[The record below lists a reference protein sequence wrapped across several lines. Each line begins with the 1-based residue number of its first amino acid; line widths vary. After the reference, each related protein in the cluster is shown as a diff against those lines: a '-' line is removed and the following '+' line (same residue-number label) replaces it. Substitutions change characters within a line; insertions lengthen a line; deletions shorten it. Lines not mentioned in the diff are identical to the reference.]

1 MKILDQYILKR
12 FLYNFF
18 SSFFILIVIFIFQ
31 GIWLFIDDLAGKG
44 LGIVIIA
51 KFIFYFIPTLIDKVL
66 PLTVLLSSILTFG
79 TFAENYEFA
88 AMKAS
93 GISLQRGMR
102 SLIVFVLFLGV
113 VTFFFANNVIPKSEQ
128 KMFNLRRNIAKV
140 KPAAAITEGVF
151 SDFEGTGDGM
161 NIKVDKKY
169 GEQDRFLDNVIIHR
183 KTKQNVNNTV
193 IKATSGEL
201 ISSEES
207 DIIQL
212 VLKDGNYYEDLV
224 SKDPKEQ
231 RKHPFAKAD
240 FETYAINIDIS
251 ELNEQDLE
259 EDQNI
264 TTNKMKNV
272 SRLIKDID
280 SLRENNL
287 EKVEAF
293 SKNIVNRMGAFPIQ
307 PKKKKPQQVEKTGL
321 ELIQTEKNQKDR
333 MKKDSIKDIDALLD
347 NLEEW
352 QRMQVMKNA
361 KNSVSGIMSTVTAKK
376 DELQSRYKFYNS
388 HILSLHQ
395 KYALALSC
403 IILFFVGAPLG
414 AIIRKG
420 GLGLPMVIAIILFLA
435 YYFIGVFAG
444 NYAKEGNIHPA
455 IGAWLSTLIML
466 PLGVSLTKRATADKG
481 LFGFGHIFDGIK
493 SIFKRKSEEAD
504 EESPDN
510 SDEDLS
516 DSKKDHEIL
525 ISYSNEKLIDIV
537 QNYKQHGFDTSLRG
551 SAMAIL
557 KKRGISMDELR
568 FKGMLTNQSY
578 ERAEVLYE
586 SFNWNSKVAFYIY
599 LTAIIFI
606 PISGFVLPDSKIGE
620 DLFTLIF
627 NLLILGYF
635 FYVIKSAI
643 QYSNIYKLIKKEGQF
658 NPIIAFVLG
667 AIIYF
672 IFYFYIRKS
681 LKEDM
686 KLIR

>member
-1 MKILDQYILKR
+1 MKILDQYILRR

-151 SDFEGTGDGM
+151 SDFEGTGQGM
-161 NIKVDKKY
+161 NIKVDRKH
-169 GEQDRFLDNVIIHR
+169 GEQDRFLENVIIH
-183 KTKQNVNNTV
+183 KKNNQNINTTV
-193 IKATSGEL
+193 IKAKSGEL

-212 VLKDGNYYEDLV
+212 VLKDGNYYEELTP
-224 SKDPKEQ
+224 KDAKER
-231 RKHPFAKAD
+231 RKEPFAKSD
-240 FETYAINIDIS
+240 FETYTINIDIS
-251 ELNEQDLE
+251 ELNDQDLE

-293 SKNIVNRMGAFPIQ
+293 SKNIVNRMGAFPVI
-307 PKKKKPQQVEKTGL
+307 V
-321 ELIQTEKNQKDR
+321 
-333 MKKDSIKDIDALLD
+333 KKDSIEKKSSPELIVSDKDKKVEKDSIRTVNDLL
-347 NLEEW
+347 NSMQTFEQL
-352 QRMQVMKNA
+352 QVMKKA
-361 KNSVSGIMSTVTAKK
+361 KNDVSGILSTVIAKK
-376 DELQSRYKFYNS
+376 DELQTRYKFYNS

-420 GLGLPMVIAIILFLA
+420 GLGLPMVIAIVLFLT

-455 IGAWLSTLIML
+455 LGAWLSTLIMM
-466 PLGVSLTKRATADKG
+466 PLGISLTKRATADKG
-481 LFGFGHIFDGIK
+481 LFGFGNIFDRIK
-493 SIFKRKSEEAD
+493 SIFKKREEEAEAD
-504 EESPDN
+504 EEINLDAIDINSELFMDLSKYPDN
-510 SDEDLS
+510 RLVDMTKNYKQYEYSKEYRNTALKVLETRGTTVEVLRYRGDL
-516 DSKKDHEIL
+516 
-525 ISYSNEKLIDIV
+525 SNEKYEKALE
-537 QNYKQHGFDTSLRG
+537 NYSQYLKYADWALNLYFISLVLPI
-551 SAMAIL
+551 IL
-557 KKRGISMDELR
+557 AFTGIQLP
-568 FKGMLTNQSY
+568 
-578 ERAEVLYE
+578 VLV
-586 SFNWNSKVAFYIY
+586 SVNVLIY
-599 LTAIIFI
+599 LVFLYCVARSSIQF
-606 PISGFVLPDSKIGE
+606 S
-620 DLFTLIF
+620 
-627 NLLILGYF
+627 NL
-635 FYVIKSAI
+635 
-643 QYSNIYKLIKKEGQF
+643 YKLIGKDMF
-658 NPIIAFVLG
+658 LNPILIFFIGMLAYVV
-667 AIIYF
+667 IYY
-672 IFYFYIRKS
+672 INRKHIRKDLNS
-681 LKEDM
+681 
-686 KLIR
+686 IR

>member
-1 MKILDQYILKR
+1 MKILDQYILRR

-44 LGIVIIA
+44 LGMVIIG
-51 KFIFYFIPTLIDKVL
+51 KFIFYFIPTLVDKVL

-102 SLIVFVLFLGV
+102 SLIVFVLFLGL
-113 VTFFFANNVIPKSEQ
+113 VTFFFANDVIPKSEQ

-151 SDFEGTGDGM
+151 SDFEGTGEGM

-169 GEQDRFLDNVIIHR
+169 GEQDRFLDNVIIHK
-183 KTKQNVNNTV
+183 KTEQNINNTV
-193 IKATSGEL
+193 IKAKSGEL

-212 VLKDGNYYEDLV
+212 VLKDGHYYEEVLPKD
-224 SKDPKEQ
+224 SKEK
-231 RKHPFAKAD
+231 RKQPFAKSN
-240 FETYAINIDIS
+240 FETYTINIDIS

-272 SRLIKDID
+272 GRLIKDID

-287 EKVEAF
+287 EKVAAF
-293 SKNIVNRMGAFPIQ
+293 SKNVVNRMGAFQNTVPQDSTQKNLDPIKRDTIEEAKQ
-307 PKKKKPQQVEKTGL
+307 
-321 ELIQTEKNQKDR
+321 
-333 MKKDSIKDIDALLD
+333 DSIKTIDEFIKSLVQW
-347 NLEEW
+347 E
-352 QRMQVMKNA
+352 QIQVMKKAQNE
-361 KNSVSGIMSTVTAKK
+361 VSSILNTVVAKK

-420 GLGLPMVIAIILFLA
+420 GLGLPMVVAIILFLT

-455 IGAWLSTLIML
+455 IGAWLPTLIML
-466 PLGVSLTKRATADKG
+466 PLGISLTRRATADKG
-481 LFGFGHIFDGIK
+481 LIGFGHFIDRIK
-493 SIFKRKSEEAD
+493 SIFKKKAKEA
-504 EESPDN
+504 
-510 SDEDLS
+510 ED
-516 DSKKDHEIL
+516 
-525 ISYSNEKLIDIV
+525 
-537 QNYKQHGFDTSLRG
+537 Q
-551 SAMAIL
+551 
-557 KKRGISMDELR
+557 
-568 FKGMLTNQSY
+568 
-578 ERAEVLYE
+578 
-586 SFNWNSKVAFYIY
+586 
-599 LTAIIFI
+599 
-606 PISGFVLPDSKIGE
+606 
-620 DLFTLIF
+620 
-627 NLLILGYF
+627 
-635 FYVIKSAI
+635 
-643 QYSNIYKLIKKEGQF
+643 
-658 NPIIAFVLG
+658 
-667 AIIYF
+667 
-672 IFYFYIRKS
+672 
-681 LKEDM
+681 
-686 KLIR
+686 

>member
-1 MKILDQYILKR
+1 MKILDQYILRR

-44 LGIVIIA
+44 LGIVIIG

-151 SDFEGTGDGM
+151 SDFEGTGEGM
-161 NIKVDKKY
+161 NIKVEKKY
-169 GEQDRFLDNVIIHR
+169 GEQDRFLDNVIIHK
-183 KTKQNVNNTV
+183 KTKQNLNNTV
-193 IKATSGEL
+193 IKAKGGEL

-212 VLKDGNYYEDLV
+212 VLKDGNYYEELMPRDA
-224 SKDPKEQ
+224 KER
-231 RKHPFAKAD
+231 RKEPFAKAD
-240 FETYAINIDIS
+240 FETYTINIDIS
-251 ELNEQDLE
+251 ELNNQDLE

-293 SKNIVNRMGAFPIQ
+293 SKNVVTRMGAFLPPSPVDSARQ
-307 PKKKKPQQVEKTGL
+307 KEKQQREPLPSKKTKK
-321 ELIQTEKNQKDR
+321 
-333 MKKDSIKDIDALLD
+333 MDSITSVDQLLD
-347 NLEEW
+347 NLQQWE
-352 QRMQVMKNA
+352 QLQVMKKAENEM
-361 KNSVSGIMSTVTAKK
+361 SSIMSTVLAKK

-420 GLGLPMVIAIILFLA
+420 GLGLPMVIAIILFLT

-466 PLGVSLTKRATADKG
+466 PLGISLTKRATADKG
-481 LFGFGHIFDGIK
+481 LFGFGHIIDGIK
-493 SIFKRKSEEAD
+493 ALFKK
-504 EESPDN
+504 
-510 SDEDLS
+510 
-516 DSKKDHEIL
+516 
-525 ISYSNEKLIDIV
+525 
-537 QNYKQHGFDTSLRG
+537 
-551 SAMAIL
+551 
-557 KKRGISMDELR
+557 
-568 FKGMLTNQSY
+568 
-578 ERAEVLYE
+578 
-586 SFNWNSKVAFYIY
+586 
-599 LTAIIFI
+599 
-606 PISGFVLPDSKIGE
+606 
-620 DLFTLIF
+620 
-627 NLLILGYF
+627 
-635 FYVIKSAI
+635 
-643 QYSNIYKLIKKEGQF
+643 KKE
-658 NPIIAFVLG
+658 AT
-667 AIIYF
+667 
-672 IFYFYIRKS
+672 
-681 LKEDM
+681 E
-686 KLIR
+686 